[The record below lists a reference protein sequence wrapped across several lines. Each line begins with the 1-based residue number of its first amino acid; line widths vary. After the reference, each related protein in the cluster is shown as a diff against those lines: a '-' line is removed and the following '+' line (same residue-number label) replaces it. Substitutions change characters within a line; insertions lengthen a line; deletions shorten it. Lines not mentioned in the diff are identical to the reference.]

1 MATVKLHGFLALA
14 LVLLVLIAFGAFFLS
29 VTLLLIPLVL
39 VLALV
44 SWLLRLLQKRK
55 RGPVVRVYYKKF

>member
-14 LVLLVLIAFGAFFLS
+14 LVLLVFIAFGAFFLS
-29 VTLLLIPLVL
+29 VTLLLIPFVI